1 MYPFNGDPRGA
12 AIQKGKSKKYIL
24 LYMGNFKKTVKY
36 FFILAV
42 VLVIFVSIVSFFQYL
57 KVSEELVLGPSLSAN
72 DFQIL
77 QNMFFYIHGEYYKQS
92 FKLDKIIEIDET
104 LVFKSLPNYVK
115 TYIDQISSMVEDLL
129 ETNILS
135 DNVYVPLQ
143 QLTNQTVSEFERTND
158 SYIYIFNYLNSLSM
172 RLGTSPSPSP
182 FPFPSPSL
190 LSLPDTFSPDVFYPN
205 SLTEYYM
212 FQKNLSTNQPSI
224 DQSPADQSPADQSPA
239 DQSPVDQ
246 SPADQSFF
254 TVAPLPIDSN
264 LSLMF

>member
-1 MYPFNGDPRGA
+1 
-12 AIQKGKSKKYIL
+12 
-24 LYMGNFKKTVKY
+24 MGNFKKTVKY

-182 FPFPSPSL
+182 FPSPSL

-212 FQKNLSTNQPSI
+212 FQKNLSTNQPSTSQPSIYQSPADQPSI
-224 DQSPADQSPADQSPA
+224 DQSPA
-239 DQSPVDQ
+239 DQ

>member
-1 MYPFNGDPRGA
+1 
-12 AIQKGKSKKYIL
+12 
-24 LYMGNFKKTVKY
+24 MGNFKKTVKY

-158 SYIYIFNYLNSLSM
+158 SYIDIFNYLNSLSM
-172 RLGTSPSPSP
+172 RLGTSPSPS
-182 FPFPSPSL
+182 PSPSL

-224 DQSPADQSPADQSPA
+224 DQPSTDQPSIDQSPT
-239 DQSPVDQ
+239 
-246 SPADQSFF
+246 DQSFF

>member
-1 MYPFNGDPRGA
+1 MYPFNGDPRGV

-182 FPFPSPSL
+182 FPSPSL

-212 FQKNLSTNQPSI
+212 FQKNLSTNQPSTSQPSIYQSPADQPSI
-224 DQSPADQSPADQSPA
+224 DQSPA
-239 DQSPVDQ
+239 DQ